1 MANKS
6 TFIKLDRNILRWAWY
21 GNGNVFRV
29 FVHLLLTAAVEPQL
43 VGNHLIGRGDV
54 LTSLERLQQQLNM
67 SLQCIRTALLT
78 LKNSGAV
85 TQYKIGRNA
94 VYHVVN
100 YDYYQSKVTQKK
112 KPELTQLSTENQHE
126 TNKELTTHKKEE
138 LRNNNIYSHTA
149 RAREENTVVFPGG
162 ESDEPEKLTYG
173 AYGNVR
179 LTDDEYRTLS
189 EQFGKDTLDGA
200 IDILDGHIQ
209 KRGAAF
215 RSECHAAEIREWAA
229 VKFLRL
235 QAERKSATYK
245 SSRASKAASAEAG
258 RLDFDL
264 DGLCKV

>member
-29 FVHLLLTAAVEPQL
+29 FVHLLLTAATEPQL

-78 LKNSGAV
+78 LKNSGAI

-100 YDYYQSKVTQKK
+100 YDYYQSRATQKK

-126 TNKELTTHKKEE
+126 TNTELTTHKKEE
-138 LRNNNIYSHTA
+138 IRINNIYSLTA
-149 RAREENTVVFPGG
+149 RAREENTIVFPGG
-162 ESDEPEKLTYG
+162 ESDEPEKAVYG

-179 LTDDEYRTLS
+179 LTDGEYKILL

-229 VKFLRL
+229 IKFLRL
-235 QAERKSATYK
+235 QAESKAAAYK
-245 SSRASKAASAEAG
+245 SGRASKAASADAD
-258 RLDFDL
+258 RLEINL
-264 DGLCKV
+264 DELCEV